1 MGIQVR
7 SEDSGMNN
15 NYKIFLMFDFYFVSM
30 LQNVHFN

>member
-7 SEDSGMNN
+7 SEDSGMN